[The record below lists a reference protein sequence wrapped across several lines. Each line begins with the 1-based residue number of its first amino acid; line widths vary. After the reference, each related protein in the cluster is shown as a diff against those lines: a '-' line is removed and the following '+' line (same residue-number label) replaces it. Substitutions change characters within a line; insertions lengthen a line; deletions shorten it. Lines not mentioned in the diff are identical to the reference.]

1 MAIAQTQP
9 FRATSIVASTAD
21 RGRGRKSRID
31 PAVGNNVRVLRERI
45 GWLQSD
51 LAKAANVATGTVSG
65 LESGRNTRA
74 DRIAAIA
81 TALGVSV
88 EQLRTG
94 ALPDPADRFRDLS
107 DEDLRI
113 AREFHNATTGVRVA
127 VAYAL
132 KHRCPEFTDR
142 LLALDPIRQHAV
154 IYLLEQQEIDQR
166 EADSHKLRLRSE
178 AGG

>member
-1 MAIAQTQP
+1 MASAQTQP
-9 FRATSIVASTAD
+9 FRTTSVVASG
-21 RGRGRKSRID
+21 GRGRKPRID
-31 PAVGNNVRVLRERI
+31 PAVGTNVRVLRERI

-81 TALGVSV
+81 GALGVSV
-88 EQLRTG
+88 DQLRTG
-94 ALPDPADRFRDLS
+94 ALPDPLDRFRDLS
-107 DEDLRI
+107 DEDLQI
-113 AREFHNATTGVRVA
+113 ARVFHNAITAVRVS

-132 KHRCPEFTDR
+132 KHRCPEFTER

-154 IYLLEQQEIDQR
+154 IYFLEQQEIDQR
-166 EADSHKLRLRSE
+166 EADAHKTRERSE